1 MSCNCDWVSLVTVRL
16 IIVETILHGSIEIL
30 HRDGSI
36 LKMVAADSLMY
47 LNSTE
52 FLTNAIDIQ
61 PKESDIKLV
70 FVTMGSTRTNVLS

>member
-1 MSCNCDWVSLVTVRL
+1 
-16 IIVETILHGSIEIL
+16 
-30 HRDGSI
+30 
-36 LKMVAADSLMY
+36 MVAADSLMY